1 MRTPVKLSY
10 LNVHRGLLGEQPWT
24 EKEGET
30 EREWEEKGTKMSGR
44 IFRKKS
50 NKRQMKDHQDLDS
63 DI

>member
-1 MRTPVKLSY
+1 MKLSY
-10 LNVHRGLLGEQPWT
+10 LNVRRGLLGEQPWT

-30 EREWEEKGTKMSGR
+30 ERKWEEKGTKMNGR

-50 NKRQMKDHQDLDS
+50 NKRQMKDYQDLVS